1 MAILT
6 ATPVTTTLPATMT
19 VRETSELLGISLRA
33 TYRLIEA
40 GVIPVIRVGR
50 RIHVVTHKLYAMLG
64 IPTDQA
70 ATADPTG
77 EDADGDVP
85 APGRTSR

>member
-1 MAILT
+1 
-6 ATPVTTTLPATMT
+6 MT

-50 RIHVVTHKLYAMLG
+50 RIHVITHKLYAMLG
-64 IPTDQA
+64 IPLDQPA
-70 ATADPTG
+70 ADPTDLDD
-77 EDADGDVP
+77 EDADLS
-85 APGRTSR
+85 PGQTSR

>member
-1 MAILT
+1 MTTLT

-19 VRETSELLGISLRA
+19 VRETSRLLGISLRA

-40 GVIPVIRVGR
+40 GQLPVIRTGR
-50 RIHVVTHKLYAMLG
+50 RIHVITHKLYTMLG

-70 ATADPTG
+70 ATTDPTDEG
-77 EDADGDVP
+77 VHGDVP
-85 APGRTSR
+85 ALGRSGR